1 MRPLGGWLF
10 GHIADRHGRRL
21 SLMVS
26 VGMMCVGSLIIALTP
41 TYASIG
47 LAAPALLALAR
58 VIEG

>member
-1 MRPLGGWLF
+1 
-10 GHIADRHGRRL
+10 
-21 SLMVS
+21 MVS

-58 VIEG
+58 VIEGLSLAGNTAPAPPT